1 VWIFY
6 PAQRPLD
13 GYNKKFCV
21 CRIPKISFCVFVVFF
36 LFCRLADEEVEVYE
50 GDTVKYDCPSGL
62 TQLAGHGVEWYHND
76 VRVDPRQHSR
86 IRYAKKKY
94 VHLNFLSTKE
104 KGDIFKRKLLKL
116 VFLFLPGIQSP

>member
-1 VWIFY
+1 MAITKSFVCVLNSKNFI
-6 PAQRPLD
+6 LC
-13 GYNKKFCV
+13 FC
-21 CRIPKISFCVFVVFF
+21 CLF

-94 VHLNFLSTKE
+94 VYLNFLSAKE
-104 KGDIFKRKLLKL
+104 K
-116 VFLFLPGIQSP
+116 